1 MKPDNVLAGLD
12 TPPPDE
18 PSQLRLWIVVLWALG
33 IAVFAIIASAP
44 GSPLQPPQPSA
55 TTPLQGV
62 AQSLG
67 LGDRSLGT
75 LVVLTVLGLAITL
88 GGFDSLVGAV
98 VGGFVIGI
106 LSSVLPQ
113 YVGWFEKMPLAP
125 VFILILAVLLFRPE
139 GLFGRK
145 QVSRV

>member
-88 GGFDSLVGAV
+88 GGFLV
-98 VGGFVIGI
+98 I
-106 LSSVLPQ
+106 LSQAERGRVSLKTALALSVVALLITFFLP
-113 YVGWFEKMPLAP
+113 
-125 VFILILAVLLFRPE
+125 LLY
-139 GLFGRK
+139 
-145 QVSRV
+145 S